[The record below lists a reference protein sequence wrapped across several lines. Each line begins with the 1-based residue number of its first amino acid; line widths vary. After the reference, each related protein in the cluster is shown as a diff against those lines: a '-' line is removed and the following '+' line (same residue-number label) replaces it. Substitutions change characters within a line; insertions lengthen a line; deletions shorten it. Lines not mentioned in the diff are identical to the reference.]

1 MKKLLVSIITTLFL
15 LSMVSC
21 SDEVNP
27 QFRIRNERS
36 TKANVQVQTTGGN
49 TININDV
56 EEAETTAYQSAA
68 EGNIVATAG
77 IQNETVSPTITFFAA
92 KDVRYT
98 IVIRTGTTPSLR
110 IDRD

>member
-1 MKKLLVSIITTLFL
+1 MKKLLVSIISVLFL
-15 LSMVSC
+15 LAIVSC
-21 SDEVNP
+21 SDEENP
-27 QFRIRNERS
+27 KFRIRNERT

-68 EGNIVATAG
+68 EGNIVATAV

-92 KDVRYT
+92 KDIRYT
-98 IVIRTGTTPSLR
+98 IVIRTGTIPSLR
-110 IDRD
+110 VDLD